1 MAEFL
6 ENPEELL
13 NKAKESKTLKIA
25 SIVVGGIALLA
36 IVWFSYKQFIF
47 GPANEK
53 SKTAYWRAMVFLENE
68 EPEKALEEFVRV
80 AKQFDGKIGGEI
92 SQYMAGRL
100 YMDQGE
106 FKTALNYLSKAKVN
120 DLYVATLIIGLQG
133 DCHAELGD
141 FKKAADFYEKAA
153 KRKPNEFTTPM
164 FLMKAALIHE
174 MKLNNF
180 KEAEKMYKRIELE
193 YFEYFRTNNI
203 EKYLERAA
211 NKTK

>member
-6 ENPEELL
+6 ENPEVLL
-13 NKAKESKTLKIA
+13 NKAKESKTLKMA
-25 SIVVGGIALLA
+25 SFVVGGIAVLA
-36 IVWFSYKQFIF
+36 VIWFAYKQFIF
-47 GPANEK
+47 NPANEK

-68 EPEKALEEFVRV
+68 EYDKALEEFLVV
-80 AKQFDGKIGGEI
+80 AKKYDGKIGGEI

-100 YMDQGE
+100 YMEQGE
-106 FKTALNYLSKAKVN
+106 FKTALSYLEKANVD
-120 DLYVATLIIGLQG
+120 DLYLGTLIIGLQG
-133 DCHAELGD
+133 DCYAELND
-141 FKKAADFYEKAA
+141 YKKAVSLYEKAS

-164 FLMKAALIHE
+164 FLMKAAMVHE

-180 KEAEKMYKRIELE
+180 KEAEKLYKRIELE
-193 YFEYFRTNNI
+193 YFDYFRNNSV

>member
-1 MAEFL
+1 MADFL
-6 ENPEELL
+6 ENPEVLI
-13 NKAKESKTLKIA
+13 NKAKESKTLKVA
-25 SIVVGGIALLA
+25 AIVVGAIALLA
-36 IVWFSYKQFIF
+36 IIWFSYKQFIYN
-47 GPANEK
+47 PANEK
-53 SKTAYWRAMVFLENE
+53 SKTAYWRAMVFLQNDEDD
-68 EPEKALEEFVRV
+68 KALKEFIRV
-80 AKQFDGKIGGEI
+80 AKNYDGKVGGEI

-106 FKTALNYLSKAKVN
+106 FKTALKYLEKAELD
-120 DLYVATLIIGLQG
+120 DLYLGTLIIGLQG
-133 DCHAELGD
+133 DCQTELGD
-141 FKKAADFYEKAA
+141 FKQAVKLYEKAA

-174 MKLNNF
+174 VKLNNF
-180 KEAEKMYKRIELE
+180 AEAEKMYKRIELE

>member
-1 MAEFL
+1 MADFL

-13 NKAKESKTLKIA
+13 NKAKESKTLKMA
-25 SIVVGGIALLA
+25 SFVVGGIALLA
-36 IVWFSYKQFIF
+36 VVWFAYKQFIF
-47 GPANEK
+47 NPANEK

-68 EPEKALEEFVRV
+68 ENDKALEEFIAV
-80 AKQFDGKIGGEI
+80 AKKYDGKIGGEI

-100 YMDQGE
+100 YMEQGE
-106 FKTALNYLSKAKVN
+106 FKTALTYLEKAKVD
-120 DLYVATLIIGLQG
+120 DLYLATLIIGLQG
-133 DCHAELGD
+133 DCNAELND
-141 FKKAADFYEKAA
+141 YKKAVSLYEKAA

-164 FLMKAALIHE
+164 FMMKAAMVHE

-180 KEAEKMYKRIELE
+180 KEAEKLYKRIELE
-193 YFEYFRTNNI
+193 YYDYFRTNNV